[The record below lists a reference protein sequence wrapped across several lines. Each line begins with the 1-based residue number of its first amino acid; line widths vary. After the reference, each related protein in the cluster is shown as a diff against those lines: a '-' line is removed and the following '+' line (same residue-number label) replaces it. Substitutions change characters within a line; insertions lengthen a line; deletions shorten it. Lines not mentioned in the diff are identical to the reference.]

1 MTSRGPAV
9 PTQSLRGLLPMASA
23 LRSAA
28 LLPALVVATAGA
40 VLLAVAPA
48 LAVVRAGDGAS
59 TGPAFAAWPL
69 LGVLAFAPAVAA
81 WLLVGYD
88 RQAAAAGLLGSLG
101 LLAAGRAAV
110 DLQLLT
116 DPWSAQR
123 PELFVPVSLA
133 ELTAGPAVPVLLLG
147 HVLTML
153 AGALAVVSL
162 LRARQGGASLSP
174 ADSRPAGRSG
184 PLVAALFGGT
194 LATAGLMSRPFRSS
208 DPYLTSSAAVDAAAP
223 TMVGMLLIAGGALLA
238 ACLAASAADQDTV
251 WGGLAGVAGG
261 VAVVALPPL
270 AAAAFGDDIGISAGP
285 LVALGGAAL
294 LAGTAR
300 LAAGGGEAP
309 AGDEEAVRLP
319 AALRLRRVAGGLAV
333 TAGVAGL
340 LGAIT
345 DQITVT
351 DQLTVGALLTA
362 PTVYPARLLVPA
374 GVLLVVLGA
383 LTLAPRAG
391 VAVRP
396 ALAAAWAAMALAAT
410 ATLDLT
416 LTASQ
421 LDGLDAGF
429 AVWPTALAL
438 LLAPA
443 AGAVAAVAGEVEREE
458 ADLTDPAARRADR
471 VILITGG
478 LAAVL
483 ALPAF
488 GLPLVTSADYRP
500 AGLWSRF
507 GVASWGLLAAAAVIV
522 AAGLLAPRSRPARS
536 VALLLGAV
544 AVVVVHLT
552 AVPLVGARGQEP
564 GSVGP
569 GTWFAIAGGLTLLAA
584 ALRSNAVWQ
593 RDRRDEPGSR
603 QTKYAPGRSKTGG
616 RGRSGATRP
625 DARRNRDR
633 SHPRGHRQT
642 RT

>member
-1 MTSRGPAV
+1 MTSRGPTV
-9 PTQSLRGLLPMASA
+9 PTRSLRGLLPTASA
-23 LRSAA
+23 LRGAA
-28 LLPALVVATAGA
+28 PLPALVVATAGA

-48 LAVVRAGDGAS
+48 LAVVRAGDGAHL
-59 TGPAFAAWPL
+59 GPAFVAWPL
-69 LGVLAFAPAVAA
+69 VALLALAPAVAA
-81 WLLVGYD
+81 WLLAGYA
-88 RQAAAAGLLGSLG
+88 RPAAAVGLLGSFG
-101 LLAAGRAAV
+101 LLAVGRAAV
-110 DLQLLT
+110 DLQILA

-133 ELTAGPAVPVLLLG
+133 ELTAGPAVAVLLLG

-153 AGALAVVSL
+153 AGALAVGSL
-162 LRARQGGASLSP
+162 LRARQGGAALP
-174 ADSRPAGRSG
+174 PDSRPAGRSG

-194 LATAGLMSRPFRSS
+194 LAAAGLMSRPFRSS
-208 DPYLTSSAAVDAAAP
+208 DPYLIPSAAVDAAGP

-238 ACLAASAADQDTV
+238 ACLAASAADPDTA
-251 WGGLAGVAGG
+251 WGGLAGAAAG

-270 AAAAFGDDIGISAGP
+270 AAAAAGDDIGISAGP

-294 LAGTAR
+294 LAGTAWLVATGR
-300 LAAGGGEAP
+300 GEAP
-309 AGDEEAVRLP
+309 ADGEEAVRLP

-340 LGAIT
+340 LGA
-345 DQITVT
+345 VT
-351 DQLTVGALLTA
+351 DQVTVSGQLTAGSLLTA
-362 PTVYPARLLVPA
+362 PVVYPARLLVPA

-383 LTLAPRAG
+383 LMLAPRAG
-391 VAVRP
+391 AVVRP
-396 ALAAAWAAMALAAT
+396 ALVAGWAAMALAAT

-416 LTASQ
+416 LTATQ

-429 AVWPTALAL
+429 AGWPTGLAL

-443 AGAVAAVAGEVEREE
+443 AGALAGVAGGVEREE

-471 VILITGG
+471 VVLVTGG

-488 GLPLVTSADYRP
+488 GLPLVTSADYLP

-507 GVASWGLLAAAAVIV
+507 GVASWGLLAAAAVVV

-536 VALLLGAV
+536 VALLLGAA
-544 AVVVVHLT
+544 AVVAVHLT
-552 AVPLVGARGQEP
+552 AVPLVGARGEAP

-569 GTWFAIAGGLTLLAA
+569 GTWFAIACGLSLLAA
-584 ALRSNAVWQ
+584 VVRSNAVWQ
-593 RDRRDEPGSR
+593 RERRDEPGSR